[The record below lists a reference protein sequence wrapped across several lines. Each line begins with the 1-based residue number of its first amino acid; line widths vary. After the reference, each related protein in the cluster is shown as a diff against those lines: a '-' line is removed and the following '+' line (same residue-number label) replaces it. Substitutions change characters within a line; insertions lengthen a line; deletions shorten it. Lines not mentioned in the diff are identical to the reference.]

1 MSQAARTWRVRVA
14 FEPNRFAAEQLI
26 TAYEHLKP
34 TIAHRAAPD
43 AVAPLI
49 APHRAAVTGG
59 TR

>member
-26 TAYEHLKP
+26 TAYEQLKP
-34 TIAHRAAPD
+34 TRSHRAEPD
-43 AVAPLI
+43 VVAPPV
-49 APHRAAVTGG
+49 APRRTTVTGG